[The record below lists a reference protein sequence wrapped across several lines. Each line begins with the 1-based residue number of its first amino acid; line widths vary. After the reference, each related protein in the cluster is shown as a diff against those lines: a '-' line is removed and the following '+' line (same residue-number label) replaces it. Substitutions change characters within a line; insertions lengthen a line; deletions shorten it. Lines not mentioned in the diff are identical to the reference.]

1 MALPLHASIIIPV
14 LNESAGIEAALRALS
29 SWRDSGHEV
38 IVVDGGST
46 DDTVEKARPLSDRVL
61 VESPGRAHQM
71 NAGAS
76 IAGGEVLIF
85 LHADTRLPDDAMAQ
99 LERFV
104 GSLAVWGRFDVRLSG
119 RRPLY
124 RVIAAFMN
132 VRSRLTGIAT
142 GDQALFVR
150 RAVFDEVGGFEPIPL
165 MEDVSF
171 SRRLLP
177 YSRPYCIGSPVV
189 TDSRRWEKHGA
200 WRTILTM
207 WRLRWRYWRGDAPA
221 TLVKQ
226 YYPGHTSS
234 SEPDPSVSHAKTNPD
249 L

>member
-14 LNESAGIEAALRALS
+14 LNESVGIDAALKALTPSRA
-29 SWRDSGHEV
+29 RGHEV
-38 IVVDGGST
+38 IVVDGGSR
-46 DDTVEKARPLSDRVL
+46 DDTAERARPLCDRVL

-71 NAGAS
+71 NAGAA

-85 LHADTRLPDDAMAQ
+85 LHADTRLPSDAMDQ
-99 LERFV
+99 LEAFV
-104 GSLAVWGRFDVRLSG
+104 ASPAVWGRFDVRLSG

-132 VRSRLTGIAT
+132 GRSRLTGIAT

-150 RAVFDEVGGFEPIPL
+150 RAVFDEVGGYESVPL

-177 YSRPYCIGSPVV
+177 YSRPYCIASHVV
-189 TDSRRWEKHGA
+189 TDSRRWDDQGA

-207 WRLRWRYWRGDAPA
+207 WRLRWRYWRGESPTSLVETYYASSAPSRD
-221 TLVKQ
+221 
-226 YYPGHTSS
+226 PEP
-234 SEPDPSVSHAKTNPD
+234 SEPHAKTNAD